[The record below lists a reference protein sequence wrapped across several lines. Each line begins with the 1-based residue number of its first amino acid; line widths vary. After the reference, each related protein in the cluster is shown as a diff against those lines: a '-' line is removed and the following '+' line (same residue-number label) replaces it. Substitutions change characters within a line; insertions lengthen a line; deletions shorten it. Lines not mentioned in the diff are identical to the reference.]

1 MIFCA
6 EIGMNHNGNFD
17 LAKELI
23 RRAKIAGADIAK
35 FQFGWRSKPDEINC
49 ITPDIAMDLKKYADY
64 IGIEIMGSIITEEGH
79 ELAKHIGQKRNKIA
93 SRTVTDNPKLVE
105 VVLAEGNP
113 TYVSL
118 GFWEGKDWPFGAP
131 DGKVL
136 HYIHC
141 VSQYPAMPWHLN
153 NMPDRYSPD
162 GHFGYSDHLLG
173 IEACLLAIS
182 RGAQFVE
189 KHFTLDKSAQEIRDH
204 TLSATPDEFETLVR
218 HGRMLAQLVETVE
231 EVTAKS

>member
-17 LAKELI
+17 FAKELI
-23 RRAKIAGADIAK
+23 RQAKLSGADIAK

-49 ITPDIAMDLKKYADY
+49 ITPEIAMDLKKYCDY
-64 IGIEIMGSIITEEGH
+64 IGIEMMGSIITEEGH

-93 SRTVTDNPKLVE
+93 SRTVVDNPKLVE
-105 VVLAEGNP
+105 AVLAEGNP

-118 GFWEGKDWPFGAP
+118 GFWEGDDWPFGAP

-136 HYIHC
+136 HYIYC
-141 VSQYPAMPWHLN
+141 VSSYPAMPWELSGL
-153 NMPDRYSPD
+153 PEKFEPTGYY
-162 GHFGYSDHLLG
+162 GYSDHLLG
-173 IEACLLAIS
+173 IEAPLLAIS

-189 KHFTLDKSAQEIRDH
+189 KHFTLDKSSQVIRDH
-204 TLSATPDEFETLVR
+204 TLSATPDEFATMVK
-218 HGRMLAQLVETVE
+218 HGRVMAQLIDTIENG
-231 EVTAKS
+231 AD